1 MSEDV
6 IRRSEISISHGNS
19 IISLFQA
26 GDRSNNVLSWKMLLQ
41 LIWKVA
47 PRCSWPQDYLLLA
60 SYKCLPSILIQM
72 HSGVLLCTKKKK
84 KEYRWFLQIVNDH
97 VINIVQIF
105 IYWFHMNCY
114 YLMMQ
119 ACFHVR
125 WWFKRNT
132 RFL

>member
-60 SYKCLPSILIQM
+60 SYKYLPSILIQM

-97 VINIVQIF
+97 VINIVHLF
-105 IYWFHMNCY
+105 IYWFHMNCN
-114 YLMMQ
+114 YLIMQ
-119 ACFHVR
+119 ACLHVR

>member
-60 SYKCLPSILIQM
+60 SYKYLPSIPIQM

-97 VINIVQIF
+97 VINIVHLF
-105 IYWFHMNCY
+105 IYWFHMNCN